1 MRILFA
7 GKQHFHVGGV
17 ETSTDQLA
25 RRLLARGH
33 VVAAMAAPRIDDPA
47 GASRIEEVPG
57 YEYPAFAV
65 HRMAPAKAL
74 AEIRSRFAPD
84 VVVVNAGGRWWHDW
98 TRPLVAGCRDLPCVL
113 YVCDREAVE
122 LLAGGSVRPDV
133 VWTVADSHTAAARA
147 VCEFHVITVPSLV
160 EPDLYRTEPTGEVV
174 LYVNPVKSKG
184 VRIAITLAAAR
195 RDIPFVFL
203 RSWGVSDRES
213 IELQRLAG
221 VLGNIDVAPPTP
233 DPREYFGRARL
244 LLAPYDDLGRPR
256 VIAEAQ
262 LSGIPILAL
271 DEAGNLEATGPG
283 GLLVSGDAPIP
294 DWIDALGVLWDN
306 PAEHDRLAAAAL
318 AHSQRPEMDPTAIVT
333 AVEAGLADAVDRFH
347 RRVDRRPQ
355 QLPMVSVVVPV
366 HNGADLIGDQLE
378 GLARQTYAGPW
389 ELIVSDNGST
399 DGTRGRVVSWE
410 GRIPGELRIVDSS
423 ERAGAA
429 YARNVAVRVATGDY
443 ILFCD
448 ADDVVAPDWIERMVE
463 ALHNHEIVAGLEEL
477 RMFNH
482 PDQYEWM
489 GEVEPA
495 DLAAQYRFRIIFS
508 TNNLGARREVV
519 LALGGFD
526 ETFLRAEDTDWSWR
540 AQYAGYDVWFE
551 PSAIVHVR
559 LRSNLRAVATRW
571 FRGGVSEP
579 LLYVHHKERGM
590 EAERLGDVAREWWWL
605 ARNARAALREPET
618 QHRWTAKAAERAGR
632 LVGSV
637 RHRTVFL

>member
-33 VVAAMAAPRIDDPA
+33 TVAAMAGPRVDRPS
-47 GASRIEEVPG
+47 GASRIDEVPG
-57 YEYPAFAV
+57 YEYPAFVA
-65 HRMAPAKAL
+65 HRMAPAAAL
-74 AEIRSRFAPD
+74 AEVRSRFAPD

-98 TRPLVAGCRDLPCVL
+98 TRPLVAGSQDLPCVL

-122 LLAGGSVRPDV
+122 LLASGAVAPDV

-147 VCEFHVITVPSLV
+147 VCEHRVITVPSLV

-184 VRIAITLAAAR
+184 VRIAITMAAAR

-203 RSWGVSDRES
+203 RSWGLSDAQS

-221 VLGNIDVAPPTP
+221 ALGNVDVALPTP
-233 DPREYFGRARL
+233 DPREYYGRARL
-244 LLAPYDDLGRPR
+244 LLAPYDDFGRPR

-262 LSGIPILAL
+262 VSGIPVLAL
-271 DEAGNLEATGPG
+271 DEPGNREATGPG
-283 GLLVSGDAPIP
+283 GLLVSREAPIP

-306 PAEHDRLAAAAL
+306 RGEHDRLAAAAL
-318 AHSQRPEMDPTAIVT
+318 THSQRPEMDPAAIVA
-333 AVEAGLADAVDRFH
+333 AVEAGLADAVERFH
-347 RRVDRRPQ
+347 GRMARRPHQ
-355 QLPMVSVVVPV
+355 PAMVSVVLPV
-366 HNGADLIGDQLE
+366 HNGADTIGDQLE
-378 GLARQTYAGPW
+378 GLARQTYTGRW

-399 DGTRGRVVSWE
+399 DGTRGRVISWE
-410 GRIPGELRIVDSS
+410 GRIPAELRIVDSS
-423 ERAGAA
+423 ERPGAA
-429 YARNVAVRVATGDY
+429 HARNVAVGFASGDH

-448 ADDVVAPDWIERMVE
+448 ADDVVGPEWIAQMVE
-463 ALHNHEIVAGLEEL
+463 ALHTHDIVAGLAEL

-489 GEVEPA
+489 GDVEPV
-495 DLAAQYRFRIIFS
+495 DLAAQYRFRAVFA
-508 TNNLGARREVV
+508 TNNLGVRREVA

-526 ETFLRAEDTDWSWR
+526 EAFLRAEDTDWSWR
-540 AQYAGYDVWFE
+540 AQYAGYKVWFE

-559 LRSNLRAVATRW
+559 LRSDLRSVATRW
-571 FRGGVSEP
+571 FRGGLSEP
-579 LLYVHHKERGM
+579 LLYARHRDRGM
-590 EAERLGDVAREWWWL
+590 DAERLTDVAREWWWL
-605 ARNARAALREPET
+605 ARNARTGLLEPEA
-618 QHRWTAKAAERAGR
+618 QHRWIAKSAQRAGR
-632 LVGSV
+632 LLGSV